1 MNSYKHKSS
10 LIGTMKK
17 LLSPGFIFAMMVIA
31 MSFTHCSK
39 EEVQQNI
46 IILAMTNGKWQVQQ
60 FSENTLDVSPE
71 FVPYLF
77 QFFDNGKVQAISG
90 TTTVTGIWTAD
101 PNARTITS
109 SFPTGNNTLQ
119 RLNDTWKIF
128 NNTFT
133 LVEAN
138 PTNTGRTAY
147 LKLVKK

>member
-1 MNSYKHKSS
+1 
-10 LIGTMKK
+10 
-17 LLSPGFIFAMMVIA
+17 MVIA
-31 MSFTHCSK
+31 ISAAHCSK
-39 EEVQQNI
+39 EEVQKDLI
-46 IILAMTNGKWQVQQ
+46 IQAMTNGKWQVQQ
-60 FSENTLDVSPE
+60 FRENTLDVSPE

-77 QFFDNGKVQAISG
+77 QFYENGQVQAESG
-90 TTTVTGIWTAD
+90 STIVAGTWTAD

-138 PTNTGRTAY
+138 PTNTGRNAY